1 MIDCA
6 AGRYTGAALPNKE
19 QIEADWQN
27 AMAQAVQRRD
37 SFVATLNALSG
48 AEEEEADGEALPAST
63 LVELLLQELV
73 TYCAS
78 CTEGEGPVDGA
89 RARLALV
96 ERMHR
101 CCASIELGEAHLQTL
116 LQLIETSDDPGK
128 KTPFCAPCLC
138 LKLSFCQDRLGTNV
152 GKVEK
157 KEMRFRTA
165 MEAMLCAWC
174 VLRKKNVQKTAGKTL
189 ALLGRTSYHLP
200 RHGSGHTKQTGNG
213 TFNQSNNDQLTVFS
227 LRFVFEY
234 RRLRITFSHAPPVK
248 YDALGQVS
256 YACFE
261 PAAKALMLRYLEGKK
276 TRSYFPETVIFTKT
290 GSGLS

>member
-1 MIDCA
+1 MSVRPIIDRA
-6 AGRYTGAALPNKE
+6 VGRYTGAVLPNKE

-48 AEEEEADGEALPAST
+48 AEEDEAEEAADALPAST

-116 LQLIETSDDPGK
+116 LQLIETSDDP
-128 KTPFCAPCLC
+128 
-138 LKLSFCQDRLGTNV
+138 
-152 GKVEK
+152 
-157 KEMRFRTA
+157 A

-174 VLRKKNVQKTAGKTL
+174 VCEIFL
-189 ALLGRTSYHLP
+189 ACWGRTSYRLP
-200 RHGSGHTKQTGNG
+200 RQARDKQGN
-213 TFNQSNNDQLTVFS
+213 
-227 LRFVFEY
+227 RK
-234 RRLRITFSHAPPVK
+234 RHI
-248 YDALGQVS
+248 
-256 YACFE
+256 
-261 PAAKALMLRYLEGKK
+261 
-276 TRSYFPETVIFTKT
+276 
-290 GSGLS
+290 